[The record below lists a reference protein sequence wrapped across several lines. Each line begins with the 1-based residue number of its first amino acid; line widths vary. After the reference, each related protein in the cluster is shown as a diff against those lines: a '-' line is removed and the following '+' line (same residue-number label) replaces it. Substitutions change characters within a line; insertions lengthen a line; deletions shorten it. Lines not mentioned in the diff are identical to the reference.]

1 MGLVAAII
9 ISAFFGVLHHY
20 LADRR
25 GYNKQFWLIMGILF
39 GPFSLPFIFLGKR
52 KTSYEKRT
60 DPGKNRDQDSE
71 NNAAERII

>member
-1 MGLVAAII
+1 MGLAVAII
-9 ISAFFGVLHHY
+9 ISAFFGVLLYY

-52 KTSYEKRT
+52 KAQHEKET
-60 DPGKNRDQDSE
+60 D
-71 NNAAERII
+71 

>member
-1 MGLVAAII
+1 MDLVAAII
-9 ISAFFGVLHHY
+9 ISAFFGVLLYY

-52 KTSYEKRT
+52 KIQYEKET
-60 DPGKNRDQDSE
+60 DPGKNRDQDS
-71 NNAAERII
+71 